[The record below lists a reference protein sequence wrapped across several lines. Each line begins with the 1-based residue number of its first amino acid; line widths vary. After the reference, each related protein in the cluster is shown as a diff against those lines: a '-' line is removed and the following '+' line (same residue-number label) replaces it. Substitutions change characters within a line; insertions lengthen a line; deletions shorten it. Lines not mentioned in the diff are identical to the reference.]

1 MKLSPVFA
9 ITVTSAAMLATA
21 PAMAHTGSETAAGL
35 IAGFAHPFTGL
46 DHLLAMLAV
55 GIWAAQQKGRL
66 QLSITATFIA
76 LLLTGFISAVNGFV
90 MPLME
95 GTIATSLLVS
105 GLLICCAARLP
116 AQISL
121 ALTAVF
127 ALAHGQAHGI
137 EVVGISAVLFAAGFI
152 AGSALLQF
160 FGAVSAQALQPR
172 MPLILKTFGGIT
184 ALMGTAL
191 LLTA

>member
-1 MKLSPVFA
+1 MKLSPVFSISA
-9 ITVTSAAMLATA
+9 TSVAMMASA
-21 PAMAHTGSETAAGL
+21 PAMAHTGSETASGL

-55 GIWAAQQKGRL
+55 GIWAAQHKGRL
-66 QLSITATFIA
+66 QLSIPLTFMA
-76 LLLTGFISAVNGFV
+76 LLLTGFITAVNGFT

-95 GTIATSLLVS
+95 GTIATSLLVL
-105 GLLICCAARLP
+105 GLIICSSVRLP
-116 AQISL
+116 MQINL

-137 EVVGISAVLFAAGFI
+137 EVVGASAILFATGFI
-152 AGSALLQF
+152 AGSMLLQLS
-160 FGAVSAQALQPR
+160 GGLAAQRL
-172 MPLILKTFGGIT
+172 PLILKTFGTIT
-184 ALMGTAL
+184 ALIGTSL